1 MNEDIKQD
9 VNEQNINDMLASSM
23 NNLNFD
29 DEAEY
34 GISIGILEYAYS
46 LKHVGFQNLI
56 DAYNQALSNQLNN
69 DNQKL
74 LSFEILSK
82 SEING
87 VAMDPVVISVEA
99 EDIKSKIDELVTV
112 LKRPEDYQTPG
123 EAWQMVIDIPYGF
136 TSDNIE
142 SAINADAV
150 FCYVLANSWLNSYSD
165 ESRSFLFSRSSL
177 KAGLRVD
184 NESQSCQILWIFY
197 DKYVPKESP
206 TKQTNAEDTKQDNQN
221 EDGTS
226 FMKSPNRTLR
236 KTVKDLNVPKK
247 YDNMRQPPQEVPL
260 DVIKKLFLTIDQDI
274 DDRISA
280 DEIRNYIKKVKL
292 TIEDTVADEL
302 FHECAD
308 RRVVVH
314 AKQKDLPLTF
324 DEVVSAIRGRYSW
337 NMNEK
342 RWEVS
347 YRPMRTYWI
356 ILLKTISEKKY
367 SQFLFRRLNQW
378 KY

>member
-9 VNEQNINDMLASSM
+9 ENEQNINDLLTSSM

-99 EDIKSKIDELVTV
+99 EDIKTKIDELVTV

-184 NESQSCQILWIFY
+184 NESQSCQIL
-197 DKYVPKESP
+197 
-206 TKQTNAEDTKQDNQN
+206 
-221 EDGTS
+221 
-226 FMKSPNRTLR
+226 
-236 KTVKDLNVPKK
+236 
-247 YDNMRQPPQEVPL
+247 
-260 DVIKKLFLTIDQDI
+260 
-274 DDRISA
+274 
-280 DEIRNYIKKVKL
+280 
-292 TIEDTVADEL
+292 
-302 FHECAD
+302 
-308 RRVVVH
+308 
-314 AKQKDLPLTF
+314 
-324 DEVVSAIRGRYSW
+324 
-337 NMNEK
+337 
-342 RWEVS
+342 
-347 YRPMRTYWI
+347 
-356 ILLKTISEKKY
+356 
-367 SQFLFRRLNQW
+367 
-378 KY
+378 